1 MLLLP
6 QPLIHIGYPKAAS
19 TWLQQSLF
27 NDERT
32 GFYAPWGL
40 PSYESIEQFI
50 IANAFRFSAKD
61 VRHKFETGLQE
72 AAKLNLIPVISEE
85 FLIGHQME
93 GKYWG
98 KDVADRLHS
107 TFPEARIL
115 IIIREQKSEIL
126 SSYRQYIRRG
136 DAASLSRFLGVGE
149 TRKPGIGAIC
159 QLDYF
164 EYDLAIEYYHQ
175 LFGAENVLVLPFEV
189 LVKDTQA
196 ASKKIIEF
204 AGAKGSLT
212 SNPIPK
218 NVGFKAGTLMFRQ
231 QINGFCVPPETP
243 KSLRAFPWRVGYKL
257 SELVDRFLPQKYHDR
272 AERYFRDFVAES
284 VGTTF
289 QDSNQR
295 TSHLIGIDL
304 AELGYDCGDRSL
316 KQQKKVELTTHH

>member
-6 QPLIHIGYPKAAS
+6 PPLIHIGYPKAAS

-50 IANAFRFSAKD
+50 IANSFRFSAKD
-61 VRHKFETGLQE
+61 VRQKFQLGLQD
-72 AAKLNLIPVISEE
+72 AAKRNLIPVISEE
-85 FLIGHQME
+85 FLIGHQVE

-98 KDVADRLHS
+98 KDVADRLNA
-107 TFPEARIL
+107 TFPEAKIL
-115 IIIREQKSEIL
+115 MVIREQKSEIL

-136 DAASLSRFLGVGE
+136 DAASLSRFIGIGE

-164 EYDLAIEYYHQ
+164 EYDLAIAYYYQ
-175 LFGAENVLVLPFEV
+175 LFGADNVLVLPFET
-189 LVKDTQA
+189 LVKNPQA
-196 ASKKIIEF
+196 ASKTIIDF
-204 AGAKGSLT
+204 AGTQGELT

-243 KSLRAFPWRVGYKL
+243 KSPRAFPWRVGYKL
-257 SELVDRFLPQKYHDR
+257 SDLVDRFLPQKYHDR
-272 AERYFRDFVAES
+272 AEIYYRTTIAQAVSNSFRE
-284 VGTTF
+284 
-289 QDSNQR
+289 SNQR
-295 TSHLIGIDL
+295 TSKLIGINL
-304 AELGYDCGDRSL
+304 AELGYDC
-316 KQQKKVELTTHH
+316 

>member
-27 NDERT
+27 NDEQT
-32 GFYAPWGL
+32 GFFAPWGL

-50 IANAFRFSAKD
+50 IANGFRFSAKE
-61 VRHKFETGLQE
+61 VRQKFETGLQE
-72 AAKLNLIPVISEE
+72 AAQRNLIPVISEE
-85 FLIGHQME
+85 FLIGHQVE

-98 KDVADRLHS
+98 KDVADRLNS
-107 TFPEARIL
+107 TFPEAKIL
-115 IIIREQKSEIL
+115 MVIREQKSEIL

-136 DAASLSRFLGVGE
+136 DAASLSRFIGVGE

-164 EYDLAIEYYHQ
+164 EYDLAIAYYHQ
-175 LFGAENVLVLPFEV
+175 LFGADNVLVLPFEV
-189 LVKDTQA
+189 LVKDPQT
-196 ASKKIIEF
+196 ASQKIIEF
-204 AGAKGSLT
+204 AGANGKFT

-243 KSLRAFPWRVGYKL
+243 NSPRTLPWRVGYKL

-272 AERYFRDFVAES
+272 AEQYYRDSIAKA
-284 VGTTF
+284 VGNTF
-289 QDSNQR
+289 QESNKR
-295 TSHLIGIDL
+295 TSHLIGINL
-304 AELGYDCGDRSL
+304 SEIGYDCGNSVRGNG
-316 KQQKKVELTTHH
+316 